1 MDKKRDGP
9 PEYFGESY
17 TCPWCGIPA
26 QQHWETLY
34 TRRTHGSSKSHY
46 PSEVIFS
53 RCHVCE
59 EESLWYK
66 EQLIIPSGQTAPLP
80 HPDLPEPLRND
91 YMEARDIA
99 QRSPRGAAALL
110 RLVIERLCPLAG
122 GEGNRLFDC
131 IGSLVAKGLQPEVQ
145 EMLDTARV
153 IGNDFVHGGT
163 LDPNDDDAT
172 VATLF
177 WLVNEV
183 TEEMISRPKQIKA
196 AYARLTAGQIEAIN
210 KRDKLGQEPSA
221 S

>member
-1 MDKKRDGP
+1 MDEKRDGP
-9 PEYFGESY
+9 PEYLGDSY

-34 TRRTHGSSKSHY
+34 RETNSVHRPFT
-46 PSEVIFS
+46 PSEVKFTH
-53 RCHVCE
+53 CHVCDA
-59 EESLWYK
+59 ESLWYK
-66 EQLIIPSGQTAPLP
+66 QQLIVPSGQTAPLP

-91 YMEARDIA
+91 YIEARDIA

-122 GEGNRLFDC
+122 GEGDSLFNC
-131 IGSLVAKGLQPEVQ
+131 IGNLVDKGLRSEVQ

-153 IGNDFVHGGT
+153 IGNDAVHGGI
-163 LDPNDDDAT
+163 LDPEDDAR
-172 VATLF
+172 VVDTLF

-183 TEEMISRPKQIKA
+183 TDEMISRPKRIKA
-196 AYARLTAGQIEAIN
+196 EYARLNARQIEAI
-210 KRDKLGQEPSA
+210 KRRDKSGQEPSA